1 MLDGPQRGSP
11 ENLRSAGRLVSL
23 PDDQSYFIGA
33 SPLTIGRGPESDVPV
48 HSEDVSRNHAYLLR
62 TPQGFL
68 LVDSSLHGSYVNGLR
83 VQAQRLLVDGDVIQ
97 IGARSFRFDLR
108 TMDHPSARSQ
118 APARDLPETSQYAR
132 TLPRDAT
139 ATGKVGLA
147 LALAEGSTWKESIR
161 RWLRR
166 YGPSELAGIATAL
179 AGSWLLGTATESS
192 IAAAYGGSFG
202 EAVGFYGF
210 LIIREMVSEAYF
222 AGARRAPYGISEMM
236 RTWRNL
242 FIEFGPAE
250 LLDAG
255 VVRPAA
261 MGICT
266 AVLGWGPG
274 ILAGKLIADISFY
287 VPVIWL
293 HERGRRKTG

>member
-1 MLDGPQRGSP
+1 MDRPRRGRPESP
-11 ENLRSAGRLVSL
+11 GSAGRLVSL

-33 SPLTIGRGPESDVPV
+33 TPLTIGRGPESNIPV

-83 VQAQRLLVDGDVIQ
+83 VQAQRLLADGDVIQ
-97 IGARSFRFDLR
+97 IGTRSFRFDLR
-108 TMDHPSARSQ
+108 TVDLTSPRLEAPSG
-118 APARDLPETSQYAR
+118 DLPETSQYAR
-132 TLPRDAT
+132 TMPRDAT

-179 AGSWLLGTATESS
+179 AGSWLLGTATGSS

-222 AGARRAPYGISEMM
+222 AGARRAPYGITEMI

-255 VVRPAA
+255 LVRPAA

-266 AVLGWGPG
+266 AILGWGPG

-293 HERGRRKTG
+293 HERGQRKTG

>member
-1 MLDGPQRGSP
+1 MDRPQRGSP

-23 PDDQSYFIGA
+23 ADDQSYFVGA
-33 SPLTIGRGPESDVPV
+33 TPLTIGRGPESDLPV
-48 HSEDVSRNHAYLLR
+48 HSEEVSRNHAYLLR

-83 VQAQRLLVDGDVIQ
+83 LQAQRLLADGDIIQ
-97 IGARSFRFDLR
+97 IGTRSFRFDLR
-108 TMDHPSARSQ
+108 TIDPSPTSEVRSG
-118 APARDLPETSQYAR
+118 DLPETSQYAR
-132 TLPRDAT
+132 TLPRDPT

-179 AGSWLLGTATESS
+179 AGSWLLGRGTGSS

-210 LIIREMVSEAYF
+210 LIVREMVSEAYF
-222 AGARRAPYGISEMM
+222 AGWPES
-236 RTWRNL
+236 
-242 FIEFGPAE
+242 
-250 LLDAG
+250 
-255 VVRPAA
+255 
-261 MGICT
+261 
-266 AVLGWGPG
+266 
-274 ILAGKLIADISFY
+274 
-287 VPVIWL
+287 
-293 HERGRRKTG
+293 